1 MIAADSSSLI
11 VYLGGGTG
19 ADVDLLD
26 DALAS
31 TQLII
36 PPPVLTEVMSDPLR
50 GEEAG
55 RLVAA
60 LPTLELARGFWE
72 RAGLLRGRVLS
83 SGVTARLGDALIAQ
97 CCIDH
102 DVPLI
107 TRDRDFRHFERHGL
121 KVLPGREAVSS

>member
-11 VYLGGGTG
+11 VYLGGGAGT
-19 ADVDLLD
+19 DVDLLD
-26 DALAS
+26 EALAS
-31 TQLII
+31 TQLVI
-36 PPPVLTEVMSDPLR
+36 PPPVLTAVMSDPLR

-60 LPTLELARGFWE
+60 LPILELTSGFWE
-72 RAGLLRGRVLS
+72 RAGLLRGRVLA
-83 SGVTARLGDALIAQ
+83 SGVKARLGDALIAQ

-107 TRDRDFRHFERHGL
+107 TRDHDFRHFERHGL
-121 KVLPGREAVSS
+121 RVLTRGDKAD